1 MLNFELKYRHKKFY
15 DILYRGDCCYIIR
28 IFYFYFILMPCK
40 DNSILQ
46 KKKYFKLFY
55 DNSQKSDTHST
66 FIFITL
72 NEWIFIST

>member
-1 MLNFELKYRHKKFY
+1 MISFIVAIIVILLGNF
-15 DILYRGDCCYIIR
+15 I
-28 IFYFYFILMPCK
+28 FILFLCIAK
-40 DNSILQ
+40 IIAFC

-55 DNSQKSDTHST
+55 DKSPKFDTHST

>member
-1 MLNFELKYRHKKFY
+1 MISFIVAIIV
-15 DILYRGDCCYIIR
+15 ILLG
-28 IFYFYFILMPCK
+28 YFIFILFLCLAKIIVFCK
-40 DNSILQ
+40 

-55 DNSQKSDTHST
+55 ESSAKSDTHST